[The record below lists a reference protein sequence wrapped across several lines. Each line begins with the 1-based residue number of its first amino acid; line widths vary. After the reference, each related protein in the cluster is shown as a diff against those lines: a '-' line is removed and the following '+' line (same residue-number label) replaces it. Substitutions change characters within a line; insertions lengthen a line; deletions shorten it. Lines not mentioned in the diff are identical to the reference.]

1 MIKFSLTLIEKRI
14 IIRMELSKVGEFI
27 RERRIELRLR
37 QEDLSE
43 MAGVNMKTIQQIEMG
58 TGNPSFRTFLKLF
71 GILGL
76 TFAVEINQPN

>member
-1 MIKFSLTLIEKRI
+1 
-14 IIRMELSKVGEFI
+14 MELSKVGEFI

-58 TGNPSFRTFLKLF
+58 TGNPSFHTFLKLF
-71 GILGL
+71 KILGL